1 MDRFVQIKSNFAPI
15 FRNSALICSVL
26 AMGYPSVLFAQAK
39 SAVLEQTNYDFAYSV
54 LGDKTLVTQAFDNG
68 KKTYLSIPKNTTQAE
83 INNIVNSAI
92 VTTGEQSLPITI
104 YESQPYLVADGVF
117 ENMIIAVDNRVV
129 SISYKGNKHR
139 PPLQLNEQ
147 LATLP
152 EEPKKTKGK
161 SGSAPAPLPANGAVQ
176 GVSKQVAADFEPMI
190 DLRASP
196 FETLPPATTRGKPA
210 PVQNNKPLPPL
221 PGKTENPRGI
231 DESASHVETLD
242 VTPKPQEGQRFFVPF
257 AEGKTTLGKEGNRAA
272 NGLIEMALYCREVKI
287 VAPTDADTNDL
298 DKAITR
304 SLEIQ
309 KRLLKSGLTEQKYV
323 IGTSKGI
330 GSDKTV
336 FAEVVVT
343 GCGK

>member
-1 MDRFVQIKSNFAPI
+1 MKSTFGKA
-15 FRNSALICSVL
+15 FWTAVSCSVL
-26 AMGYPSVLFAQAK
+26 AIGYSQALFAQSK
-39 SAVLEQTNYDFAYSV
+39 SAVLEQANFDFAYSV

-117 ENMIIAVDNRVV
+117 ENMIIAVDSRVV
-129 SISYKGNKHR
+129 SITYKGNKHR

-147 LATLP
+147 LATIP
-152 EEPKKTKGK
+152 EEPKKQKGK
-161 SGSAPAPLPANGAVQ
+161 GSVKTPAALPINEPV
-176 GVSKQVAADFEPMI
+176 QVASRQDKPEPESI

-196 FETLPPATTRGKPA
+196 FEALPPATTKGKQAPA
-210 PVQNNKPLPPL
+210 QNNKPLPPL
-221 PGKTENPRGI
+221 PAKTEAPQRI
-231 DESASHVETLD
+231 EERVSHVETLD

-309 KRLLKSGLTEQKYV
+309 KRLLKAGLTEQKYV

-330 GSDKTV
+330 GADKTV
-336 FAEVVVT
+336 FAEVVVA
-343 GCGK
+343 GCEK

>member
-15 FRNSALICSVL
+15 FRNSALICCAL
-26 AMGYPSVLFAQAK
+26 AMGHPSTLFAQAK
-39 SAVLEQTNYDFAYSV
+39 SAVLEQANFDFAYSV

-147 LATLP
+147 LASLP

-161 SGSAPAPLPANGAVQ
+161 NGSAPAPLPATVPVQ
-176 GVSKQVAADFEPMI
+176 VASKQDKPEPESI

-196 FETLPPATTRGKPA
+196 FETLPPAATRGKPA

-336 FAEVVVT
+336 FAEVVVS